1 MEKKFA
7 FMGMSAP
14 YDTHDS
20 ASLRDA
26 VKSVTSAFEEALVRE
41 IPRAEEEDIVKMFD
55 AYAHNKAPWHGVG
68 LACVNAALLGIDILL
83 YVQDENCNKF
93 EFTCVSHVEKIKERW
108 GHDVVRVT
116 GMQLRAKYKN
126 GDEDILFLS
135 PSHIK
140 APALLTATC
149 YRDGREY
156 FTAFGEARNVLAC
169 DMAGRVALNNMDDK
183 EENS

>member
-1 MEKKFA
+1 MEKTFR
-7 FMGMSAP
+7 FMGMSSS

-55 AYAHNKAPWHGVG
+55 NYMHDTDTWHGVG
-68 LACVNAALLGIDILL
+68 LACVNAALLGVDVLL
-83 YVQDENCNKF
+83 YVQDEYQNKF
-93 EFTCVSHVEKIKERW
+93 EFTCVSHVEKLKERW

-116 GMQLRAKYKN
+116 GMQLRAKYRN

-135 PSHIK
+135 PSHLK
-140 APALLTATC
+140 APALLMATC
-149 YRDGREY
+149 YRNGREA
-156 FTAFGEARNVLAC
+156 FTAFGEDMHVLAPA
-169 DMAGRVALNNMDDK
+169 MAGCVALDLMDK
-183 EENS
+183 EEDQ